1 MYKYKMNYLKNI
13 DTIFRITIQIN
24 IYIYFLYYRRI
35 YMILLFNIIIFK
47 FLNFIVLK
55 ILRN

>member
-1 MYKYKMNYLKNI
+1 MNYLKNI
-13 DTIFRITIQIN
+13 DTIFKITIQIN